1 MNKRVPYQPTNNQV
15 TLAYA
20 MTPIFLPT
28 YMTYYL

>member
-1 MNKRVPYQPTNNQV
+1 MGKRIPYLPINNQV
-15 TLAYA
+15 TLAYV